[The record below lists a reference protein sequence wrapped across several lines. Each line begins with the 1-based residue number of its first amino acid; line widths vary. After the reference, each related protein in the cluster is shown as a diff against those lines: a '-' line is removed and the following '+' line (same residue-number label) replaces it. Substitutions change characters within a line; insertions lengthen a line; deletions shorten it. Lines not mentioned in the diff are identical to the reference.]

1 MDIKKISLEFDM
13 GQVCNDVLVKCFVI
27 SQSLMDEAQQ
37 EIKASIQS
45 PDAPE
50 TRSIINRAVTE
61 AIGNLKVAA
70 QRFLT
75 TGRTEDNN
83 SLERLV
89 AGIKEYSYADNGD
102 GTWTEI
108 VTITKDGNQN
118 DETRIV
124 YERGK
129 ERADLEYEK
138 VNFLLEIPNWNI
150 AMTDPLKNHMHKYIV
165 DYVMGQF
172 LADQYGDKAA
182 EYEKKAS
189 ADYKNVMTDLTS
201 RDNYTKRKPSWT

>member
-1 MDIKKISLEFDM
+1 MDIKKISLDFDM

-50 TRSIINRAVTE
+50 TRSIINRSVTE

-70 QRFLT
+70 QRYLT

-182 EYEKKAS
+182 EYVEKAS

>member
-1 MDIKKISLEFDM
+1 MDIKNISLEFDM

-27 SQSLMDEAQQ
+27 SQSLMDDAQQ
-37 EIKASIQS
+37 EIRASIQS

-70 QRFLT
+70 QRYLT

-189 ADYKNVMTDLTS
+189 ADYTNVMSDLTS

>member
-1 MDIKKISLEFDM
+1 MDIKKISLDFDM

-70 QRFLT
+70 QRYLT

-189 ADYKNVMTDLTS
+189 ADYKNVKTDLTS
-201 RDNYTKRKPSWT
+201 RDNYTKRKPSFT

>member
-1 MDIKKISLEFDM
+1 MDIKKISLDFDM

-27 SQSLMDEAQQ
+27 SQGLMDEAQQ

-70 QRFLT
+70 QRYLT

-189 ADYKNVMTDLTS
+189 GDYKNVMTDLTS

>member
-1 MDIKKISLEFDM
+1 MDIKKISLEFDIR
-13 GQVCNDVLVKCFVI
+13 QVCNDVLVKCFVI

-50 TRSIINRAVTE
+50 TRSIINRSVTE

-70 QRFLT
+70 QRYLT

-201 RDNYTKRKPSWT
+201 RDNYTKRQPSWT